1 MRQVLSSLVCGGV
14 AVKKVTDEVEVDEAG
29 MMKSVL
35 GERQE
40 EAGGRHVHA
49 AGQPGL
55 ENNDCELFSLG
66 CLVCKLLES
75 ILAKVVRSQFK
86 GELEILNR
94 NTFIQAMEAV
104 VNLLCKREG
113 KVSTALECLAV
124 LVQVG
129 HSLGQR

>member
-1 MRQVLSSLVCGGV
+1 MHAALQVTGGV
-14 AVKKVTDEVEVDEAG
+14 
-29 MMKSVL
+29 
-35 GERQE
+35 
-40 EAGGRHVHA
+40 
-49 AGQPGL
+49 
-55 ENNDCELFSLG
+55 
-66 CLVCKLLES
+66 
-75 ILAKVVRSQFK
+75 LAKVVRSQFK

-124 LVQVG
+124 LVQVR

>member
-1 MRQVLSSLVCGGV
+1 
-14 AVKKVTDEVEVDEAG
+14 
-29 MMKSVL
+29 MK
-35 GERQE
+35 
-40 EAGGRHVHA
+40 
-49 AGQPGL
+49 
-55 ENNDCELFSLG
+55 NNDGELFRLG
-66 CLVCKLLES
+66 CLVCKLPGGL
-75 ILAKVVRSQFK
+75 LAKVARSKFK
-86 GELEILNR
+86 RELEILNR